1 LLYRRRAQEVEVLLV
16 LPGGPYWARRD
27 AGAWQIP
34 KGEIHPDEDPEMAAR
49 REVEEELGLTL
60 DGPIE
65 WLGEVRQAGGKLVT
79 AFTAE
84 REIDPATFRSI
95 DFEMEW
101 PPRSGRMSRFPE
113 VAAAKW
119 VTLEQARSAMLP
131 SQLPLLD
138 HLAEHLSTV

>member
-1 LLYRRRAQEVEVLLV
+1 LLYRRRAGVVEVLLV

-34 KGEIHPDEDPEMAAR
+34 KGEIHPDEDPEQAAR
-49 REVEEELGLTL
+49 REVEEELGLRL
-60 DGPIE
+60 EGQIE

-84 REIDPATFRSI
+84 REFDPTTFRSI
-95 DFEMEW
+95 EFEMEW
-101 PPRSGRMSRFPE
+101 PPRSGRKSRFPE

-119 VTLEQARSAMLP
+119 VTIEQARTAMLT

-138 HLAEHLSTV
+138 RLSEHLYGA